1 MQYQCH
7 VAIYGDEGG
16 ILDAVAEH
24 AEKHVEGVER
34 QWREDPWGCVSRMI
48 ADRDEE
54 CDISEDAVKDYKSYE
69 DCGEKRY
76 ILDDEE
82 RLVKEPSNRSN
93 GSKYESTKNTERS
106 DARRLFLL
114 ADDGEVVDDVVVDP

>member
-1 MQYQCH
+1 MPYQCH
-7 VAIYGDEGG
+7 VAIYGNKGG
-16 ILDAVAEH
+16 VLDTVAEH
-24 AEKHVEGVER
+24 TEKHVEGVER
-34 QWREDPWGCVSRMI
+34 QGREDPWGCVSRMV

-54 CDISEDAVKDYKSYE
+54 RDISKDAVKDDE
-69 DCGEKRY
+69 NHGDCRVKRY

-82 RLVKEPSNRSN
+82 RLVKEPSNRAN
-93 GSKYESTKNTERS
+93 GSQYESTKDPERG